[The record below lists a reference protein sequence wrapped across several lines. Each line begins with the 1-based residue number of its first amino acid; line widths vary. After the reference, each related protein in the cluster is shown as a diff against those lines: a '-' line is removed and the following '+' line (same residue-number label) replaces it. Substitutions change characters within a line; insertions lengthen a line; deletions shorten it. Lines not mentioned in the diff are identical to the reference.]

1 MKIRNLLLLIFVALF
16 CFGCNSNKKCEN
28 PKPKYFFLFI
38 GDGMGVPQTQLG
50 DAFLRADGD
59 SLDFMYFPNRGFQTT
74 WSLSSYITCSAASG
88 TAMACGEKT
97 LVDYIGCDS
106 TGNPL
111 KSLAYIAQEKGKKVG
126 ILTTVPID
134 HATPAVFYA
143 HSKSRH
149 SNREIDQQ
157 LPTSGFDFFGGGMF
171 EEPIAENYN
180 MFKLLQDNNYTLIT
194 SSDSLQYVPSL
205 NTKIC
210 VLHPNTRLDLEID
223 NSDDKFTLAALT
235 ESAIKKLDNEN
246 GFFMM
251 IEGGMIDWACH
262 SNDAAA
268 AAREVVGFNEAIKK
282 AVEFY
287 NAHPD
292 ETLIVITADH
302 ETGGLALGT
311 ARFPYFSNI
320 SLLKKQTVSYNTLEG
335 IFMADIDSNKFTFD
349 DCMARINAVYGNYEF
364 DQYDISK
371 IKKAYDF
378 TMTGKTDY
386 SDVDVK
392 KFYNL
397 SASARNAQPRDRCSA
412 IVTTVN
418 SVFDEHAGINW
429 TTFAHTA
436 SQVPVSALGVGGEQ
450 FRGVIDN
457 TEIHHKIKKMM
468 E

>member
-1 MKIRNLLLLIFVALF
+1 
-16 CFGCNSNKKCEN
+16 
-28 PKPKYFFLFI
+28 
-38 GDGMGVPQTQLG
+38 
-50 DAFLRADGD
+50 
-59 SLDFMYFPNRGFQTT
+59 
-74 WSLSSYITCSAASG
+74 
-88 TAMACGEKT
+88 
-97 LVDYIGCDS
+97 
-106 TGNPL
+106 
-111 KSLAYIAQEKGKKVG
+111 
-126 ILTTVPID
+126 
-134 HATPAVFYA
+134 
-143 HSKSRH
+143 
-149 SNREIDQQ
+149 
-157 LPTSGFDFFGGGMF
+157 
-171 EEPIAENYN
+171 

-320 SLLKKQTVSYNTLEG
+320 SGML
-335 IFMADIDSNKFTFD
+335 
-349 DCMARINAVYGNYEF
+349 
-364 DQYDISK
+364 
-371 IKKAYDF
+371 
-378 TMTGKTDY
+378 MTSFST
-386 SDVDVK
+386 
-392 KFYNL
+392 
-397 SASARNAQPRDRCSA
+397 
-412 IVTTVN
+412 I
-418 SVFDEHAGINW
+418 
-429 TTFAHTA
+429 
-436 SQVPVSALGVGGEQ
+436 
-450 FRGVIDN
+450 
-457 TEIHHKIKKMM
+457 
-468 E
+468 